1 MVNDLPKKFKKF
13 FYAWFLIC
21 PKILTFLTLMFFTPP
36 YSPDPL
42 LNIDLDN
49 NESDH
54 FCGDGDGSKDGEW
67 RLCKWVDSALK
78 ASQLYV

>member
-1 MVNDLPKKFKKF
+1 MQPKDVDEAGEDC
-13 FYAWFLIC
+13 YDCDEYI
-21 PKILTFLTLMFFTPP
+21 
-36 YSPDPL
+36 SDV
-42 LNIDLDN
+42 DSDN